1 MNIELKR
8 ILCPVDFS
16 DNSLHALNYAIA
28 LAQRQEADLVLLH
41 VVQPSLL
48 SASMDPF
55 LPEYD
60 MTVMENYMDA
70 CKRQLKELTERV
82 VAQDH
87 PATTSVLRTGTP
99 FLEIVTAARELDS
112 DLIVVGTHGRTGL
125 AHVMIGSVAEKVVRK
140 APCPVLTVKHPEHEF
155 VMP

>member
-41 VVQPSLL
+41 VVQPTLL

-60 MTVMENYMDA
+60 TTVMENYMDA

-82 VAQDH
+82 AAEDH
-87 PATTSVLRTGTP
+87 AATTSKLRTGTP
-99 FLEIVTAARELDS
+99 FVEIVAAAREQSS

>member
-16 DNSLHALNYAIA
+16 DNSLHALDYAIA
-28 LAQRQEADLVLLH
+28 LAQSQGAELQLLH

-70 CKRQLKELTERV
+70 CKRQLAELTDQVIEKSH
-82 VAQDH
+82 AQ
-87 PATTSVLRTGTP
+87 TTSELRTGTP
-99 FLEIVTAARELDS
+99 FMEIVTAAREKES

-125 AHVMIGSVAEKVVRK
+125 AHAMIGSVAEKVVRK

>member
-16 DNSLHALNYAIA
+16 DNSLHALDYAIA
-28 LAQRQEADLVLLH
+28 LAQRQEAELVLLH

-82 VAQDH
+82 IAQDH
-87 PATTSVLRTGTP
+87 PATTSALRTGTP

-155 VMP
+155 IMP

>member
-1 MNIELKR
+1 
-8 ILCPVDFS
+8 
-16 DNSLHALNYAIA
+16 
-28 LAQRQEADLVLLH
+28 VLLH

-82 VAQDH
+82 VVQDH